1 MNIVPNLIVR
11 NHTGYVTADLERFFA
26 RGLHALGC
34 KKDKIISVKM
44 TSGDSRGIAYVGQ
57 CAYPKQRGACEGKS
71 IVLMLPHPRGLT
83 IRRLARLFE
92 HEVKHT
98 LGLSHENM
106 NEDEYWSRGQ
116 IPAWAKGCVIQW
128 HPQNKRLVMPFV
140 RLRSPRA
147 EQGLDAEGRL
157 LERELAKLPERS
169 PTRPRR

>member
-57 CAYPKQRGACEGKS
+57 CAYPK
-71 IVLMLPHPRGLT
+71 PHPRGLT

-128 HPQNKRLVMPFV
+128 HPQNRRLV
-140 RLRSPRA
+140 RSPRA